1 MGKKQ
6 NNAALTV
13 EDVKNLKFEDMDG
26 HELLRPLSTVK
37 GSDQARAM
45 NQLSKVRGSLQ
56 GLEAVDLENPEKA
69 LEAVDLDKVADLID
83 YVAEHFALDVEEF
96 EKFTSGEGGMSRAF
110 LLTLTYLSLMGE

>member
-37 GSDQARAM
+37 GSDQARAL
-45 NQLSKVRGSLQ
+45 NQLSKIRGSLQ
-56 GLEAVDLENPEKA
+56 GSKQSTLKILKRPSKPS
-69 LEAVDLDKVADLID
+69 
-83 YVAEHFALDVEEF
+83 
-96 EKFTSGEGGMSRAF
+96 TS
-110 LLTLTYLSLMGE
+110 TK

>member
-37 GSDQARAM
+37 GSDQARAL
-45 NQLSKVRGSLQ
+45 NQLSKIRGSLQ
-56 GLEAVDLENPEKA
+56 G